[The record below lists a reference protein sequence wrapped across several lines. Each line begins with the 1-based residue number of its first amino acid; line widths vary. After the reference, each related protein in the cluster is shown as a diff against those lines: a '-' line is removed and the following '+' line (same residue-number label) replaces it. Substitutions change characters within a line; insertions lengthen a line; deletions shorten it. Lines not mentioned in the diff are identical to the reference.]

1 MQTTFSLVEKWW
13 KIKYKCSHTHTHT
26 KSNQNIQLRQ
36 FTHAEWQKTSTK
48 QLTVD
53 QGVKSHTQYA
63 MIFQKP
69 LKLAIPI
76 KMMGKNE

>member
-1 MQTTFSLVEKWW
+1 ML
-13 KIKYKCSHTHTHT
+13 THTHT

-36 FTHAEWQKTSTK
+36 FTQSKWQKTSEK

-53 QGVKSHTQYA
+53 QGVKPHTQYA